1 MVSTF
6 YRQDHG
12 LKRAPCIQTLG
23 LKMLRVMVAFLI
35 SPVLAIFAGLY
46 LYGLRPLEVL
56 VPTSL
61 VTCVITYPVVFV
73 IGVPSFLLLRQK
85 QLFSLWPYVAIA
97 LICAFLAMLYA
108 VSPLDASPIQQIS
121 WFLSASYAPFISA
134 IMGGI
139 LFWLVGIRGNV
150 ALTHPSS
157 GTPNSAPYVK
167 R

>member
-1 MVSTF
+1 
-6 YRQDHG
+6 
-12 LKRAPCIQTLG
+12 
-23 LKMLRVMVAFLI
+23 MLRVMVAFLI
-35 SPVLAIFAGLY
+35 SPALAIFAGLY

-73 IGVPSFLLLRQK
+73 IGIPSFLLLRQK
-85 QLFSLWPYVAIA
+85 QLLSLWACVAIA

-108 VSPLDASPIQQIS
+108 VSPLKDASTIQQIF
-121 WFLSASYAPFISA
+121 WFLSASYAPFTSA
-134 IMGGI
+134 IMGAI
-139 LFWLVGIRGNV
+139 LFWLVGIRDNV

-157 GTPNSAPYVK
+157 GTL